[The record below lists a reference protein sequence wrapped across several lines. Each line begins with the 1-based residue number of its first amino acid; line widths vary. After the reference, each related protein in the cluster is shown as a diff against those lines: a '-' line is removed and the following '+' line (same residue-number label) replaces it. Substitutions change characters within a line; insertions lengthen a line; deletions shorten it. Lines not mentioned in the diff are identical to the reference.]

1 MTSHKDCIHWERGYC
16 TNYCEDWGTP
26 TNFTQQQTAQGF
38 RFTTNAKFCSLLFSS
53 LIKIKYEPLI
63 KERCHHQ
70 RIVDGMPLNYCEY
83 EPGVSANQEELRIKS
98 VKKNIS
104 K

>member
-1 MTSHKDCIHWERGYC
+1 MKIGGLLQILLNNEHLKVFGS
-16 TNYCEDWGTP
+16 
-26 TNFTQQQTAQGF
+26 QQTQ
-38 RFTTNAKFCSLLFSS
+38 KFFNWKNLF
-53 LIKIKYEPLI
+53 LFEKIKFEPLI

-83 EPGVSANQEELRIKS
+83 EPGVSANQEKLRIKS
-98 VKKNIS
+98 HEKKNIS